1 MTMETAK
8 QWGKVTKIT
17 ISSKSSVNIDLSK
30 AKGHS
35 EKITYGGDDQ
45 TLVIYDN
52 PTGTELSLTSQV
64 LGSVFCS
71 PMTISVPVV
80 GNDGQ
85 QTGEKKKMAG
95 YTVSITTEF
104 GGEKTIYI
112 SLSDLDYVEI
122 SDPAETVGKLYILS
136 LYFNPFNIIEG
147 TCTLNYWN
155 GQNDDLYLT
164 PPAQS

>member
-1 MTMETAK
+1 
-8 QWGKVTKIT
+8 
-17 ISSKSSVNIDLSK
+17 
-30 AKGHS
+30 
-35 EKITYGGDDQ
+35 
-45 TLVIYDN
+45 
-52 PTGTELSLTSQV
+52 
-64 LGSVFCS
+64 
-71 PMTISVPVV
+71 
-80 GNDGQ
+80 
-85 QTGEKKKMAG
+85 MAG

-104 GGEKTIYI
+104 GGEKTIDI

-122 SDPAETVGKLYILS
+122 SDPAETVGKLYILR